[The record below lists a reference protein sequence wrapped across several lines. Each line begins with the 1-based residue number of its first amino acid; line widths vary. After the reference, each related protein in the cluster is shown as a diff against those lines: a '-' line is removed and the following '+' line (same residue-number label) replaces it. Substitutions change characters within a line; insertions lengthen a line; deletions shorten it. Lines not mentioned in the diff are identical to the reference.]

1 MAVRS
6 MAAVC
11 LAGQAM
17 GGTPLESIEGVR
29 IWDTPAIIHRSLHF
43 CDGTKRVHSTGQ
55 NQNAT
60 RHMYHTSTVL
70 FMERL
75 HCAITC

>member
-29 IWDTPAIIHRSLHF
+29 IWDTPAIIQKPSICHLWYKKSAQHRPES
-43 CDGTKRVHSTGQ
+43 KRHPTHVS
-55 NQNAT
+55 
-60 RHMYHTSTVL
+60 Y
-70 FMERL
+70 
-75 HCAITC
+75 